1 MDLPKLKSIDF
12 ESLKNLNT
20 NTFETNTFKTNI
32 ENDLKDKK
40 TSLKLWPDQTEEKA
54 KRVKAEGDYS
64 VNTSALR
71 KKYNEVLMG
80 RGPSD
85 GVERREIEFDLNV
98 ENQDQLL
105 HLNENQLKQS
115 NDIREKLMNK
125 AKVVAKSAMKMD
137 GNADIDPEGYRNSTS
152 DDQAFRVAQ
161 SKETKRV
168 KFPLLNQTRQNEG
181 VLKPTKQIETV
192 IQKPSIQPDIILSSK
207 HEESKR
213 SNAPAVPEVTHFAK
227 DARGKDLIHEN
238 ISKRDDLSLEIGKL
252 FLKIVGTDLDLVSST
267 NSNVISEESR
277 RNGQVLILK
286 EIEKI
291 KLPSSETLNETRQKL
306 VEVSTREEVELLASH
321 LGKVFIDIGLTLPSG
336 NTVEQAKKNDL
347 IAYTI
352 GSKAIQNFDSGT
364 GGAVSSTF
372 TLKSDSQKSH
382 KSELIA
388 VAMGRI
394 LMHLRGASQVLSAKM
409 EAPTIDQTLQSQDK
423 SILALG
429 RLTLQMIEQ
438 SAMSNHVSGKIGFE
452 SRKYNEGFI
461 RNLGLAVFK
470 GASSLSATS
479 QKPSFEE
486 SRKHHLDSLIN
497 QKNKFIGSGS
507 EQTASSINT
516 FVETSIKQ
524 DSLKLKPTSNIQSV
538 YVQPN
543 EPTNFSLK
551 QPLGDSKE
559 LNINKTPSI
568 DILPSKQR
576 TSLQSNKLLK
586 TNIVL
591 PERTSKLDQQNL
603 FNEDSRNLEKYS
615 RHKKSLKSPDQMMD
629 LSDIQEQKFVLKSKS
644 TVNDLFDM
652 NTKSEYEN
660 KQENKEVDAIEKD
673 DENVNEPQKSVW
685 KQKKF

>member
-12 ESLKNLNT
+12 ESLKKYTTNPFENT
-20 NTFETNTFKTNI
+20 I
-32 ENDLKDKK
+32 ENDFKNQK

-54 KRVKAEGDYS
+54 RRVKAEGDFS

-85 GVERREIEFDLNV
+85 GVERREIEF
-98 ENQDQLL
+98 ETESQDQTL
-105 HLNENQLKQS
+105 HLNENQLKLS
-115 NDIREKLMNK
+115 NDIRKKLMNK

-137 GNADIDPEGYRNSTS
+137 GDADLDAEGYRNITS
-152 DDQAFRVAQ
+152 DDQAFRIAQ

-181 VLKPTKQIETV
+181 VLKPTNNLEPV
-192 IQKPSIQPDIILSSK
+192 IHKPSIQPEIILSSK
-207 HEESKR
+207 HDESKR
-213 SNAPAVPEVTHFAK
+213 SNAPLVPQVTHFAK

-252 FLKIVGTDLDLVSST
+252 FLKIVGTEIDLVPNT
-267 NSNVISEESR
+267 KSNIISEESR

-286 EIEKI
+286 QIEKI
-291 KLPSSETLNETRQKL
+291 KLPTSETMNETREKV
-306 VEVSTREEVELLASH
+306 VEESTRDEVELLASH

-352 GSKAIQNFDSGT
+352 GSKAIQNCDSGT

-372 TLKSDSQKSH
+372 TVKSDSQKSY

-394 LMHLRGASQVLSAKM
+394 LMHLRGASQVLFAKM
-409 EAPTIDQTLQSQDK
+409 DAPTVDQTLKNQDK

-452 SRKYNEGFI
+452 SRKHTEGFI
-461 RNLGLAVFK
+461 RNLGLAVYK
-470 GASSLSATS
+470 SASSLSATS
-479 QKPSFEE
+479 HKPFFEE
-486 SRKHHLDSLIN
+486 ARKQYLNSTIK
-497 QKNKFIGSGS
+497 QTSKFIGSGT
-507 EQTASSINT
+507 EQTASSSNT
-516 FVETSIKQ
+516 FVNDSLKQ
-524 DSLKLKPTSNIQSV
+524 DSLKLKQSSNIQSIN
-538 YVQPN
+538 VQVN
-543 EPTNFSLK
+543 EPTNLSLK
-551 QPLGDSKE
+551 QPLGESKE
-559 LNINKTPSI
+559 LILNKTPSI

-576 TSLQSNKLLK
+576 TSMKSNKILK

-591 PERTSKLDQQNL
+591 PERISNFHENDQQNQQ
-603 FNEDSRNLEKYS
+603 NQQNCIKEDSLEKYS
-615 RHKKSLKSPDQMMD
+615 RQKKVSKLDHTTT
-629 LSDIQEQKFVLKSKS
+629 IEEQKQVLKYKSKS
-644 TVNDLFDM
+644 TVKDLFDM
-652 NTKSEYEN
+652 STIEN
-660 KQENKEVDAIEKD
+660 NNEEIKQIE
-673 DENVNEPQKSVW
+673 NEPQKSVW
-685 KQKKF
+685 KQKKFLG